1 MREAQIANY
10 TNPNQLYNSCHFVAW
25 GLAQRLQRLGWHN
38 LKYRFL
44 PPEVHSIMVHPMDMQ
59 IELEEAFTRE
69 MFVPGGFLHEV
80 PLNHYIIF
88 ENPTFLINVGYLWH
102 HFAISDD
109 FGYSEYARMLELAK
123 KEAKIAKTEANSSGV
138 ATTKSSPT
146 EVQAEGPTNQE

>member
-1 MREAQIANY
+1 
-10 TNPNQLYNSCHFVAW
+10 
-25 GLAQRLQRLGWHN
+25 
-38 LKYRFL
+38 
-44 PPEVHSIMVHPMDMQ
+44 MDMQ

-123 KEAKIAKTEANSSGV
+123 KEAKIAKTQD
-138 ATTKSSPT
+138 TPT
-146 EVQAEGPTNQE
+146 RVDSVQGSNAEVQAESSSDSK